1 MTINDM
7 KTHRESRGTMPE
19 LQRGITL
26 LELMIVVAII
36 AIISAIAY
44 PSYMNY
50 VVNTKR
56 TVATTTLLQVAERQ
70 QQFFID
76 NKQYTNDLTD
86 LGFAANPLVVADDGQ
101 STVAGDANAVYSV
114 ALSNVTATTYTI
126 TAAPLHGQA
135 SRDDHCA
142 SLTLDHAGA
151 RGNSAG
157 GSDCW

>member
-1 MTINDM
+1 MTTQR
-7 KTHRESRGTMPE
+7 KLGGTISM
-19 LQRGITL
+19 LQRGVTL

-36 AIISAIAY
+36 AIISAFAY

-50 VVNTKR
+50 IVNTKR

-76 NKQYTNDLTD
+76 NKQYANDLTD
-86 LGFAANPLVVADDGQ
+86 LGFAADPLVVADDGQ
-101 STVAGDANAVYSV
+101 STVAADSDAVYSV

-135 SRDDHCA
+135 SRDNHCA

-157 GSDCW
+157 GNDCW

>member
-1 MTINDM
+1 MTKN
-7 KTHRESRGTMPE
+7 RESRDAVQ
-19 LQRGITL
+19 LRQRGVTL

-36 AIISAIAY
+36 AIISAFAY

-86 LGFAANPLVVADDGQ
+86 LGFAADPLVVADDGQ
-101 STVAGDANAVYSV
+101 TTVAGDSDAVYSI

-126 TAAPLHGQA
+126 SAAPLHGQA
-135 SRDDHCA
+135 SRDNHCA
-142 SLTLDHAGA
+142 NLTLDHAGA

-157 GSDCW
+157 GDDCW